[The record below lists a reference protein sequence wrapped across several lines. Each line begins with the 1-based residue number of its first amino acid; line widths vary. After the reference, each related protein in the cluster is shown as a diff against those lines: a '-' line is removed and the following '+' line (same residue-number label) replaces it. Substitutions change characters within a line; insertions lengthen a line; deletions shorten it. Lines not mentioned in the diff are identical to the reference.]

1 MRHNKRYASRVEV
14 HGASE
19 MIFRTHRE
27 HAESLVCS
35 GQATDL
41 ETRKGLVIR
50 IRLNPFFRLQL
61 ERWPKIGDVIRTAQ
75 NSSQSTN
82 RARGRNE
89 TRWLANAPG
98 KLVREAG
105 RIVGVA
111 REIG

>member
-1 MRHNKRYASRVEV
+1 
-14 HGASE
+14 
-19 MIFRTHRE
+19 
-27 HAESLVCS
+27 
-35 GQATDL
+35 
-41 ETRKGLVIR
+41 VIR

-61 ERWPKIGDVIRTAQ
+61 ERWPKIGDVIRTMQ

-98 KLVREAG
+98 DQIVREAG

-111 REIG
+111 REVR

>member
-1 MRHNKRYASRVEV
+1 MRHAKRYASRVEV
-14 HGASE
+14 HGANE

-27 HAESLVCS
+27 HAESLVRT
-35 GQATDL
+35 GQATDIA
-41 ETRKGLVIR
+41 TDRGPIFR